1 MNVKK
6 QVERL
11 HSTADTKQL
20 IFQPLFLSMMVFIPG
35 LCSLSIFLCRRP
47 KCSSASGCNSN
58 YFPIKT
64 GAVWGLFMA
73 SSERRAAGHHSFHCP
88 RVAPPLM
95 KLLTLFRELA
105 TFSPLAW
112 YNVLWYWWA
121 LLGSRLTSMALG
133 FCMAASVPSGTPWSM
148 ASLMAITAAC
158 TEERRGDG
166 RGFYTG
172 HAFHWCTTFI
182 PSRHMR
188 QSEKKDPF

>member
-47 KCSSASGCNSN
+47 KCSSASGSDSN
-58 YFPIKT
+58 YFLIKT

-73 SSERRAAGHHSFHCP
+73 SSERRTAGHHSFHCP
-88 RVAPPLM
+88 RVTPPLM
-95 KLLTLFRELA
+95 KLPTLFRELA

-112 YNVLWYWWA
+112 YNVL
-121 LLGSRLTSMALG
+121 
-133 FCMAASVPSGTPWSM
+133 
-148 ASLMAITAAC
+148 
-158 TEERRGDG
+158 
-166 RGFYTG
+166 
-172 HAFHWCTTFI
+172 
-182 PSRHMR
+182 
-188 QSEKKDPF
+188 